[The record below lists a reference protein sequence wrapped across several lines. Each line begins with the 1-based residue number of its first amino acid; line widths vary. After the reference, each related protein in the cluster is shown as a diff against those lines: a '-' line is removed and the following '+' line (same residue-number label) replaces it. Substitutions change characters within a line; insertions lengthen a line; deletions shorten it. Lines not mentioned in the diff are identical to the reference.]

1 MLVSS
6 WQREQRWR
14 GKSFC
19 TPFNKTPLSSP
30 FYPVGE
36 GNKICKQTEKD
47 IVQVISEFISRWLGT
62 ALPQLFLL
70 FLGILLVIL
79 VVTALWERKI
89 KKMGGIFGVL
99 IGLFMAALAL
109 EENIASFIGNMEF
122 QTRVR
127 LIAILLSLSLLVLTL
142 VAWRKRGLQRRY
154 GLTWTSVSLIVLLTA
169 LFPGPLRSFPSL
181 LGMHYGVAV
190 AALFI
195 VFLLLLVFHLSVA
208 LSDLHKNQQVL
219 WKRINQLEGK
229 VRYPV
234 PQQETKQPSIF
245 SAIKKKITCNSL
257 FTRLTRRPAHGTA
270 WGAPLIIFITVCAVL
285 LVGLSAPQVMIG
297 DEVTHYYML
306 QTQAKVLPQP
316 NFIAEIPTGWGKTEV
331 RRYPHS
337 FGWHYLGA
345 VIYKLTNGSF
355 AAIQLYQAL
364 FLAQFLGMAYLL
376 ARSRGGVQTR
386 AALLYLLILAS
397 LPMSLI
403 FTVAFYQD
411 IPMAAQVLTAFYL
424 LRHNRWLLATLFI
437 CGALAIKVTA
447 LLFFPAFFICLLLW
461 TVQRSRLKKTVAIFC
476 CSLLLV
482 FLCTWGLG
490 RAINVYA
497 GASFYPLE
505 KFNQIIH
512 FVKEKINPVSQKIE
526 GRQLSAVKQQERQ
539 PEQRHEPRENITENQ
554 AKIISEQQASIIANH
569 PGDLRIKANYF
580 IYGGL
585 LFWLLIFAGAV
596 ATALQIIQI
605 LQRSRL
611 GRIYPA
617 QKKNK
622 SSYWLWGVGLSYT
635 CIAAAFLKT
644 APDARFFLPGLP
656 FLLLPIAEQT
666 VRLPRPK
673 WVISLLASLALLQ
686 GGYVLAKTYTLR
698 QVSPEL
704 KAAIAYLQQA
714 PPVSGKIFMYPEGNY
729 RLFPVPHE
737 WYMNYH
743 LREFW
748 RADNDLRLKIL
759 RRFHI
764 RTIVVKKYL
773 VAPVD
778 ENITNLGVY
787 PDYFVQEIQ
796 QDDRFHTV
804 FENNAIRIVQISD
817 IKESSLK

>member
-1 MLVSS
+1 M
-6 WQREQRWR
+6 E
-14 GKSFC
+14 GK
-19 TPFNKTPLSSP
+19 
-30 FYPVGE
+30 
-36 GNKICKQTEKD
+36 KD
-47 IVQVISEFISRWLGT
+47 IVEVISEFISRWLGT

-99 IGLFMAALAL
+99 TGLFMASLAL
-109 EENIASFIGNMEF
+109 EENIARFIGNMEF
-122 QTRVR
+122 QTRIR

-190 AALFI
+190 AGLFI

-219 WKRINQLEGK
+219 WQRINQLEGK
-229 VRYPV
+229 VQFPIPLSPV
-234 PQQETKQPSIF
+234 SQQETRQPSIF
-245 SAIKKKITCNSL
+245 SAIKKKIACNSL
-257 FTRLTRRPAHGTA
+257 FIRLTRRPAHGTA
-270 WGAPLIIFITVCAVL
+270 WGAPLIIFVTVCAVL

-306 QTQAKVLPQP
+306 KTQAKILPQP
-316 NFIAEIPTGWGKTEV
+316 NFIAEIPTGWGETEV

-345 VIYKLTNGSF
+345 IIYKLTNGSF

-397 LPMSLI
+397 IPMSLI

-411 IPMAAQVLTAFYL
+411 LPMAAQALTAFYL

-437 CGALAIKVTA
+437 CGALAMKVTA
-447 LLFFPAFFICLLLW
+447 ILFFPAFFICLLLW
-461 TVQRSRLKKTVAIFC
+461 TVQRSKLKKTAAIFC

-482 FLCTWGLG
+482 FLCTWGLS

-497 GASFYPLE
+497 GASFYPFE
-505 KFNQIIH
+505 KLHTVLH
-512 FVKEKINPVSQKIE
+512 FVQEKISTAHHEEIKTKQI
-526 GRQLSAVKQQERQ
+526 AVKQQKKQ
-539 PEQRHEPRENITENQ
+539 DTSHDSSASEQDQTVQ
-554 AKIISEQQASIIANH
+554 AKVQAKGISEQQASIIANH

-585 LFWLLIFAGAV
+585 LLWLLICAGAV
-596 ATALQIIQI
+596 ATVLQII
-605 LQRSRL
+605 QRSRL

-622 SSYWLWGVGLSYT
+622 RSYWLWGVGLSYT
-635 CIAAAFLKT
+635 FIAAAFLKT

-656 FLLLPIAEQT
+656 FLLLPIAEQA

-673 WVISLLASLALLQ
+673 WIISLLASLALLQ

-698 QVSPEL
+698 QVGPEL
-704 KAAIAYLQQA
+704 KEAISYLQKA
-714 PPVSGKIFMYPEGNY
+714 SPVSGKIFMYPEGNY

-764 RTIVVKKYL
+764 GTIVVKKYL

-778 ENITNLGVY
+778 DNITNLGVY

-796 QDDRFHTV
+796 QDGRFHTV
-804 FENNAIRIVQISD
+804 FENNAIRILRVAQVPD
-817 IKESSLK
+817 IKEARQE